1 MATVYIETSI
11 VSYLRQRPSTL
22 VVAAARQLLT
32 RQWWDFER
40 HKYDLVTSQYVLDEA
55 ADGDPTRAA
64 ERLESLSGI
73 PLLELTPE
81 VAQIATEILS
91 RAILPAQARV
101 DALHIGATAYHAV
114 DYLLTWNCAH
124 IANARI
130 IPRIHQVLN
139 ELGYSVPIICTP
151 DEMVADDDEEH

>member
-1 MATVYIETSI
+1 MATLYIETSI

-22 VVAAARQLLT
+22 VIAAARQLLT

-40 HKYDLVTSQYVLDEA
+40 HKYELVTSQYVLDEVA
-55 ADGDPTRAA
+55 EGDPALAA
-64 ERLESLSGI
+64 ERLASLSGV

-81 VAQIATEILS
+81 IARIATEIVS
-91 RAILPAQARV
+91 RAILPAEAQV
-101 DALHIGATAYHAV
+101 DALHIAATAFHAV

-130 IPRIHQVLN
+130 IPRIRDVLS
-139 ELGYSVPIICTP
+139 ELGHSVPIICTP
-151 DEMVADDDEEH
+151 EEMVTDDGESN